1 MLTNLDSRLGPM
13 RQSAISIGSVCLSAL
28 ISGFTGT
35 VLVVGD
41 PLRADV
47 PVLTAAV
54 TASVLAATVSLRAK
68 YLPPSARLRFSI
80 VNILMALPL
89 TGIGIAILAS
99 DELEQFA
106 SQSSALGWALA
117 ATLPLLTMAAAK
129 QAHGSTVG
137 IDPGFGGTIGVAS
150 AVLLHVAQAST
161 SPFDPVWA
169 LAGFVGGALL
179 LGGIAK
185 LPPQPPQRTPIGT
198 TWRSF
203 PSSAAFVMAIVT
215 AFPAAPRHELA
226 TSSSAQ
232 VLAITIAGL
241 LLMISI
247 TLWWGEGIPVRP
259 TLWSKFRMA
268 VHQVV
273 PALTVLTLLTIGGL
287 QAGSY
292 SAVTIDDLGRFMV
305 TAEALATSGEF
316 PLWGKFWVLPSL
328 PIVLLISFAFLGY
341 TYPAALAPMF
351 LANTLLPWLIY
362 RSSLAMGTRKTIAY
376 AVSVLAVIFPPVQIY
391 SLGSA
396 EPDPVFIAL
405 LAATAWAFIHTIRTP
420 YPRYS
425 LLVFGGL
432 AAVMT
437 ATRPEGPLYGGML
450 MLAALLAIR
459 SRWALGGSM
468 IFGTLLLPL
477 VVYSLVQIG
486 QPWPTSGETISHT
499 TLFRNAGVIG
509 DVTLPKLSKML
520 LLNDIRFPLIILAI
534 LTLFSIGS
542 IHAWHRHWA
551 LAALPLAAIMN
562 IAITL
567 AIVDSSTT
575 EIRVSLV
582 EDFVRHRS
590 YPMPIV
596 AALAAAGVNALVQ
609 PTKHRETLQTILR
622 VFGIVLAV
630 YLAAGSLY
638 VLGKPEG
645 FHHGPGV
652 SSLLPANIHVNA
664 PELWSNPFHLPAGD
678 WDFMSFR
685 SPLFAWYK
693 PFDNHGNTTGMAYQ
707 TLTGA
712 IAALGFAALLAAA
725 PTRLP
730 HALSRNGETE
740 GR

>member
-1 MLTNLDSRLGPM
+1 MLSNPDSWLAPM
-13 RQSAISIGSVCLSAL
+13 RKSATSIGAVCLSAL
-28 ISGFTGT
+28 ATGFTGT
-35 VLVVGD
+35 VLAVGD
-41 PLRADV
+41 PLRANV
-47 PVLTAAV
+47 PVLTAAI
-54 TASVLAATVSLRAK
+54 TACMLAATVSLRARN
-68 YLPPSARLRFSI
+68 LPPSARLRFSI

-89 TGIGIAILAS
+89 TGIGFAILAS
-99 DELEQFA
+99 DELEQFT

-117 ATLPLLTMAAAK
+117 STLPLLTMVAAK

-137 IDPGFGGTIGVAS
+137 IDPAFGGTIGVAS
-150 AVLLHVAQAST
+150 AVLIHVARASA
-161 SPFDPVWA
+161 SPFDPLWA
-169 LAGFVGGALL
+169 LAGFVAGALL
-179 LGGIAK
+179 FGGISK
-185 LPPQPPQRTPIGT
+185 LPPQPPQCTPIGT
-198 TWRSF
+198 TWRSC
-203 PSSAAFVMAIVT
+203 PSSAAFVMAIIT

-232 VLAITIAGL
+232 ILAITIASL

-247 TLWWGEGIPVRP
+247 TLWWGEGIPVHLA
-259 TLWSKFRMA
+259 LWNKFRMA
-268 VHQVV
+268 VRQVV
-273 PALTVLTLLTIGGL
+273 PTLTVLTLLTIGGL
-287 QAGSY
+287 QAASY
-292 SAVTIDDLGRFMV
+292 SAVTIDDLGRFIV
-305 TAEALATSGEF
+305 TAEVLATSGEF
-316 PLWGKFWVLPSL
+316 PLWGSFWILPSL
-328 PIVLLISFAFLGY
+328 PITLLISFAVLGY

-362 RSSLAMGTRKTIAY
+362 RSSLATGTRKPIAY
-376 AVSVLAVIFPPVQIY
+376 AVSVLAVIFPPVQIF

-405 LAATAWAFIHTIRTP
+405 LAATAWAFIHTIRTS

-437 ATRPEGPLYGGML
+437 ATRPEGPLYGGIL
-450 MLAALLAIR
+450 MLAALFANR
-459 SRWALGGSM
+459 SRWALGGS
-468 IFGTLLLPL
+468 ITFGTLLLPL

-486 QPWPTSGETISHT
+486 QPWPTSGEAISHT
-499 TLFRNAGVIG
+499 TLFRNASVIG
-509 DVTLPKLSKML
+509 DVTLPKLSRMML
-520 LLNDIRFPLIILAI
+520 LDDIRFPVIILVI

-542 IHAWHRHWA
+542 IHAWRQHRA
-551 LAALPLAAIMN
+551 LSALPLAAIMN

-596 AALAAAGVNALVQ
+596 AALAAAGVNALSQ
-609 PTKHRETLQTILR
+609 ATKHRETLHAILR
-622 VFGIVLAV
+622 VMGIGLAV

-652 SSLLPANIHVNA
+652 SSLLPAAIHVNA
-664 PELWSNPFHLPAGD
+664 PELWLNPFHLPAGD

-693 PFDNHGNTTGMAYQ
+693 PYDSHGNTTGMAYQ

-730 HALSRNGETE
+730 RALQRIGETE
-740 GR
+740 G